1 MIQRIQTLWLILAA
15 FCMVLCLLFP
25 VAKYHADMTTTGQQL
40 EAELDLIAKDN
51 PEMMNQ
57 MVNMEPVV
65 NYSQKMSGF
74 KTWPLIAMVA
84 VCGVMAL
91 CAMFMYKN
99 RMRQLL
105 LVSIVFIINVVYVF
119 LVFFWAV
126 DSYADTFQQAM
137 GVKESVISW
146 QAGAYMPL
154 ASLIFFVLAQRGIK
168 KDEAKVRAADRLR

>member
-1 MIQRIQTLWLILAA
+1 MIQRIQTLWLILAT
-15 FCMVLCLLFP
+15 FCMALCLMFP
-25 VAKYHADMTTTGQQL
+25 VAKYHADMATTGQQL
-40 EAELDLIAKDN
+40 EAELDLFAKDN

-65 NYSQKMSGF
+65 NYSQKVSGF
-74 KTWPLIAMVA
+74 KTWPLVAMVC
-84 VCGVMAL
+84 VCGVLAL

-99 RMRQLL
+99 RGRQLL
-105 LVSIVFIINVVYVF
+105 AVSIAFIINVVYVF

-126 DSYADTFQQAM
+126 DSYAGTFQQAM
-137 GVKESVISW
+137 GVETPQIAW

-154 ASLIFFVLAQRGIK
+154 ASLVFFVLAQRGIK